1 MLNTCNPIH
10 PTPVLHIHG
19 DADSTSFYYG
29 EPAFESVPSII
40 SYWINYNL
48 CDTQSIISQ
57 VPNINLLDSS
67 NVVNYVWKNGINDVE
82 VKHFKIIGGGH
93 TWPGSDFPNLSGGVT
108 NYDINAS
115 VEIWRFFSKY
125 DINGLVSSSTVV
137 NENSKINRKLLQ
149 VVDLL
154 GRQSTYFNNQILFYM
169 YEDGTVE
176 KKIIIK

>member
-1 MLNTCNPIH
+1 M
-10 PTPVLHIHG
+10 
-19 DADSTSFYYG
+19 
-29 EPAFESVPSII
+29 
-40 SYWINYNL
+40 
-48 CDTQSIISQ
+48 
-57 VPNINLLDSS
+57 LDSS

-93 TWPGSDFPNLSGGVT
+93 TWPGSDFPNLAGGVT

-149 VVDLL
+149 VVDLF
-154 GRQSTYFNNQILFYM
+154 GRQSTYYNNQLLFHIYN
-169 YEDGTVE
+169 DGTVE